1 MFAASQILDKGE
13 SALRFTAFFLSSAV
27 LVMGGLW
34 RVHRSSQFL
43 LASHFVQNSGF
54 GMRLEGQGCQV
65 SNRENIMRAIGL
77 VAIAITGLSLSGCS
91 QISNVF
97 KKKPH
102 YHTDDGTVV
111 YTGAENSLRTAPQQ
125 PYQFAEQSYDVDI
138 YDSASQYSAHTSVP
152 QYTSISQYAGYEV
165 ELYGAQPSY
174 SVSALTDPRDAEFV
188 SLNGESEAADWRHCE
203 AINRG
208 YLFIS
213 EYDFSLNPG
222 FEVCMRNKGYVLSS
236 EYFAGSKQTLTA
248 QSAGLRL
255 SLIHI

>member
-1 MFAASQILDKGE
+1 
-13 SALRFTAFFLSSAV
+13 
-27 LVMGGLW
+27 
-34 RVHRSSQFL
+34 
-43 LASHFVQNSGF
+43 
-54 GMRLEGQGCQV
+54 
-65 SNRENIMRAIGL
+65 MRAIGL
-77 VAIAITGLSLSGCS
+77 VAIAITGLGLSGCS
-91 QISNVF
+91 QISNAF

-125 PYQFAEQSYDVDI
+125 SYAFAEQSYDVDI
-138 YDSASQYSAHTSVP
+138 YDSASQYSAHTTAP
-152 QYTSISQYAGYEV
+152 EYTSISQYAGYEV
-165 ELYGAQPSY
+165 ELYGNQSNY
-174 SVSALTDPRDAEFV
+174 SVSAFTDPRDAEFV
-188 SLNGESEAADWRHCE
+188 SLNGEAEATDWRHCE

-248 QSAGLRL
+248 QSAGLRGVYPNPTFRTAP
-255 SLIHI
+255 SRFYP